1 MIKIISIG
9 SIPVDSKSQ
18 VIYCGDSETSKTI
31 ELNFKIEYQNIVGLD
46 NDFSFSFQG
55 DFITPNSDH
64 LKELSKYISS
74 YGLKISP
81 NHIYNGLILLRDE
94 KDFFSQKFRLVE
106 SVGGTFE
113 NKDFVYNGNLYLRMY
128 LEKDG
133 EILKET
139 ICVKVM

>member
-1 MIKIISIG
+1 MIKTISIG

-18 VIYCGDSETSKTI
+18 VIYCGDSETSITI
-31 ELNFKIEYQNIVGLD
+31 ELNFKIENQNIVGLD

-81 NHIYNGLILLRDE
+81 NQIYNGLILLRDE
-94 KDFFSQKFRLVE
+94 KDLFSQKFKLVE
-106 SVGGTFE
+106 SVGGTFK

>member
-1 MIKIISIG
+1 MIKTISIG

-18 VIYCGDSETSKTI
+18 VIYCGDSETSHTI
-31 ELNFKIEYQNIVGLD
+31 ELNFKIVNQKIVGLD

-64 LKELSKYISS
+64 LKELSNYISS

-81 NHIYNGLILLRDE
+81 NQIYNGLILLRDE

-106 SVGGTFE
+106 SVGGTFK
-113 NKDFVYNGNLYLRMY
+113 NKDFVYNGKIYLRMY
-128 LEKDG
+128 SEKDG

>member
-1 MIKIISIG
+1 MIKTISIG

-18 VIYCGDSETSKTI
+18 VIYCGDSETSHTI
-31 ELNFKIEYQNIVGLD
+31 ELNFKIVNQKIVGLD

-64 LKELSKYISS
+64 LKELSNYISS

-81 NHIYNGLILLRDE
+81 NQIYNGLILLRDE

-106 SVGGTFE
+106 SVGGTFK
-113 NKDFVYNGNLYLRMY
+113 NKDFVYNGKIYLRMY
-128 LEKDG
+128 LEKDN
-133 EILKET
+133 EILRES

>member
-1 MIKIISIG
+1 MIKTISIG
-9 SIPVDSKSQ
+9 WIPVDSKSQ
-18 VIYCGDSETSKTI
+18 VIYCGDSETSHTI
-31 ELNFKIEYQNIVGLD
+31 ELNFKIVNQKIVGLD

-64 LKELSKYISS
+64 LKELSNYISS

-81 NHIYNGLILLRDE
+81 NQIYNGLILLRDE

-106 SVGGTFE
+106 SVGGTFK
-113 NKDFVYNGNLYLRMY
+113 NKDFVYNGKIYLRMY
-128 LEKDG
+128 LEKDN
-133 EILKET
+133 EILRES

>member
-18 VIYCGDSETSKTI
+18 VIYCGDSETSITI
-31 ELNFKIEYQNIVGLD
+31 ELNFKIENQNIVGLD

-64 LKELSKYISS
+64 LKELSNYISS

-81 NHIYNGLILLRDE
+81 NQIYNGLILLRDE
-94 KDFFSQKFRLVE
+94 KDLFSQKFKLVE
-106 SVGGTFE
+106 SVGGTFK

>member
-1 MIKIISIG
+1 MIKTISIG

-18 VIYCGDSETSKTI
+18 VIYCGDSETSHTI
-31 ELNFKIEYQNIVGLD
+31 ELNFKIVNQKIVGLD

-64 LKELSKYISS
+64 LKELSNYISS

-81 NHIYNGLILLRDE
+81 NQIYNGLILLRDE

-106 SVGGTFE
+106 SVGGTFN
-113 NKDFVYNGNLYLRMY
+113 NKDFVYNGKIYLRMY
-128 LEKDG
+128 LEKDNK
-133 EILKET
+133 ILKET

>member
-1 MIKIISIG
+1 MIKTISIG
-9 SIPVDSKSQ
+9 WIPVDSKSQ
-18 VIYCGDSETSKTI
+18 VIYCGDSETSHTI
-31 ELNFKIEYQNIVGLD
+31 ELNFKIVNQKIVGLD

-64 LKELSKYISS
+64 LKELSNYISS

-81 NHIYNGLILLRDE
+81 NQIYNGLILLRDE

-106 SVGGTFE
+106 SVGGTFK
-113 NKDFVYNGNLYLRMY
+113 NKDFVYNGKIYLRMY
-128 LEKDG
+128 LEKDNK
-133 EILKET
+133 ILKET

>member
-1 MIKIISIG
+1 MIKTISIG

-18 VIYCGDSETSKTI
+18 VIYCGDSETSHTI
-31 ELNFKIEYQNIVGLD
+31 ELNFKIVNQKIVGLD

-55 DFITPNSDH
+55 DFIAPNSDH
-64 LKELSKYISS
+64 LKELSNYISS

-81 NHIYNGLILLRDE
+81 NQIYNGLILLRDE

-106 SVGGTFE
+106 SVGGTFK
-113 NKDFVYNGNLYLRMY
+113 NKDFVYNGKIYLRMY
-128 LEKDG
+128 LEKDN
-133 EILKET
+133 EILRES

>member
-1 MIKIISIG
+1 MIKTISIG

-18 VIYCGDSETSKTI
+18 VIYCGDSETSHTI
-31 ELNFKIEYQNIVGLD
+31 ELNFKIVNQKIVGLD

-64 LKELSKYISS
+64 LKELSNYISS

-81 NHIYNGLILLRDE
+81 NQIYNGLILLRDE

-106 SVGGTFE
+106 SVGGTFK
-113 NKDFVYNGNLYLRMY
+113 NKDFVYNGKIYLRMY
-128 LEKDG
+128 LEKDNK
-133 EILKET
+133 ILKET

>member
-18 VIYCGDSETSKTI
+18 VIYCGDSETSITI
-31 ELNFKIEYQNIVGLD
+31 ELNFKIENQNIVGLD

-81 NHIYNGLILLRDE
+81 NQIYNGLILLRDE
-94 KDFFSQKFRLVE
+94 KDLFSQKFKLVE
-106 SVGGTFE
+106 SVGGTFK

>member
-1 MIKIISIG
+1 MIKTISIG
-9 SIPVDSKSQ
+9 SIPVYSKSQ
-18 VIYCGDSETSKTI
+18 VIYCGDSETSHTI
-31 ELNFKIEYQNIVGLD
+31 ELNFKIVNQKIVGLD

-64 LKELSKYISS
+64 LKELSNYISS

-81 NHIYNGLILLRDE
+81 NQIYNGLILLRDE

-106 SVGGTFE
+106 SVGGTFK
-113 NKDFVYNGNLYLRMY
+113 NKDFVYNGKIYLRMY
-128 LEKDG
+128 LEKDN
-133 EILKET
+133 EILRES

>member
-1 MIKIISIG
+1 MIKTISIG
-9 SIPVDSKSQ
+9 WIPVDSKSQ
-18 VIYCGDSETSKTI
+18 VIYCGDSETSHTI
-31 ELNFKIEYQNIVGLD
+31 ELNFKIVNQKIVGLD

-64 LKELSKYISS
+64 LKELSNYISS

-81 NHIYNGLILLRDE
+81 NQIYNGLILLRDE

-106 SVGGTFE
+106 SVGGTFN
-113 NKDFVYNGNLYLRMY
+113 NKDFVYNGKIYLRMY
-128 LEKDG
+128 LEKDN
-133 EILKET
+133 EILRES

>member
-1 MIKIISIG
+1 MIKTISIG

-18 VIYCGDSETSKTI
+18 VIYCGDSETSHTI
-31 ELNFKIEYQNIVGLD
+31 EINFKIVNQKIVGLD

-64 LKELSKYISS
+64 LKELSNYISS

-81 NHIYNGLILLRDE
+81 NQIYNGLILLRDE

-106 SVGGTFE
+106 SVGGTFN
-113 NKDFVYNGNLYLRMY
+113 NKDFVYNGKIYLRMY
-128 LEKDG
+128 LEKDN
-133 EILKET
+133 EILRES

>member
-18 VIYCGDSETSKTI
+18 VIYCGDSETSITI
-31 ELNFKIEYQNIVGLD
+31 ELNFKIENQNIVGLD

-64 LKELSKYISS
+64 LKELSKYISI

-81 NHIYNGLILLRDE
+81 NQIYNGLILLRDE
-94 KDFFSQKFRLVE
+94 KDLFSQKFKLVE
-106 SVGGTFE
+106 SVGGTFK

>member
-18 VIYCGDSETSKTI
+18 VIYCGDSETSITI
-31 ELNFKIEYQNIVGLD
+31 ELNFKIENQNIVGLD

-81 NHIYNGLILLRDE
+81 NQIYNGLILLRDE
-94 KDFFSQKFRLVE
+94 IDFFSQKFRLVE

-128 LEKDG
+128 LEKDS